1 MRSLYGQPAVMLD
14 VLNARSP
21 SRYKTF
27 IFLFCFFLITLF
39 QDALIDWRNL
49 CTRPFQLQYEINSN
63 VGLISLTKFYED
75 QFFHFLV
82 MYLDQ
87 KAS

>member
-1 MRSLYGQPAVMLD
+1 MLD
-14 VLNARSP
+14 VFYGRSP

-27 IFLFCFFLITLF
+27 KIFCFFLITLF
-39 QDALIDWRNL
+39 PDALIDWRNL